1 MLIIDRFE
9 GDFAVVEDGEQRA
22 EIKRALLPPRAKEGD
37 VLVLENEVYRVDAEA
52 TKARRAEVLER
63 LRKLRNK

>member
-9 GDFAVVEDGEQRA
+9 GEFAVVEDGGQRA
-22 EIKRALLPPRAKEGD
+22 EIKRALLPRDAKEGD

-63 LRKLRNK
+63 LRKLKGG